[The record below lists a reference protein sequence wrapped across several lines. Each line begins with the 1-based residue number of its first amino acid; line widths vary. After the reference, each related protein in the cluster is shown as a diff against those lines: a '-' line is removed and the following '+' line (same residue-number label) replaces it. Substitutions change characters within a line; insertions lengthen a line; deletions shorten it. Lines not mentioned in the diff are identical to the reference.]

1 LHTLKKFNVRNPHK
15 RGARLRQFGA
25 SDLRPALHDTGNE
38 FYRLHIQTG
47 YVAHIVFHQ
56 MSDWDLALGVKAS
69 SSPFT
74 SIYTVVNL
82 YL

>member
-1 LHTLKKFNVRNPHK
+1 MCETPISAVPDCATSVQVAW
-15 RGARLRQFGA
+15 G
-25 SDLRPALHDTGNE
+25 RPSTSQEMSN

-47 YVAHIVFHQ
+47 YVAHIVFRQ
-56 MSDWDLALGVKAS
+56 MSDWDLAFGVEAS

-82 YL
+82 

>member
-1 LHTLKKFNVRNPHK
+1 MRNPHK
-15 RGARLRQFGA
+15 RDARLRHFGA
-25 SDLRPALHDTGNE
+25 SGLRPVLHDTGNE
-38 FYRLHIQTG
+38 YFYRLHIQTG
-47 YVAHIVFHQ
+47 HVAHIIFRQ

-74 SIYTVVNL
+74 SIYTVVDL